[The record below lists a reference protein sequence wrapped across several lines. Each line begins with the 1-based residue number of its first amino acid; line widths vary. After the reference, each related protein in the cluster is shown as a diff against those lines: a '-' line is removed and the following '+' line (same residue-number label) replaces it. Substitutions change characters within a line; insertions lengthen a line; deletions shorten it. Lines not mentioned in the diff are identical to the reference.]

1 MSKSDENQAW
11 RGSVMDDAT
20 FVSLIVKA
28 IPQRCWAKIKMKWRT
43 STQVVFERR
52 TCQVRKQPSPRAL
65 KQRGARHV
73 PGTGRQR
80 ERLKSRQQRKND
92 GWGCREKQGPHH
104 EGSYKGTV
112 RTLDFKQD
120 GKSWSGAG
128 GVGVGAQL
136 EECPSWERTMA
147 WTSVTAEEK
156 GHYLSYHTQDGM
168 KEGTSGECLYHSK
181 SVGWQKRKL
190 KKKVIRGWAIS
201 QEVWT

>member
-43 STQVVFERR
+43 STQVVFGRS
-52 TCQVRKQPSPRAL
+52 TCQVEKTAKCESPEAEGCAACSRNRKAETAAEEQTAKGRMTDEAAERSRAHTMQALTKAPS
-65 KQRGARHV
+65 
-73 PGTGRQR
+73 GR
-80 ERLKSRQQRKND
+80 
-92 GWGCREKQGPHH
+92 W
-104 EGSYKGTV
+104 
-112 RTLDFKQD
+112 TLNKME
-120 GKSWSGAG
+120 SH
-128 GVGVGAQL
+128 GVGPGGWL

-168 KEGTSGECLYHSK
+168 RKGTSGECLYHSK

-190 KKKVIRGWAIS
+190 KVIRGWAIS